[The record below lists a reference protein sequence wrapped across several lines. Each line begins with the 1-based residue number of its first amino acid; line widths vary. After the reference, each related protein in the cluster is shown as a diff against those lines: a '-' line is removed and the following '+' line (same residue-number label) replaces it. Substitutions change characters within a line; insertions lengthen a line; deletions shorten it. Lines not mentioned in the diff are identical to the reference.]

1 MTDVVSADPRTGRP
15 VEAGHFDGV
24 LVLPGGRR

>member
-1 MTDVVSADPRTGRP
+1 MTDVVSVDPRTGRP
-15 VEAGHFDGV
+15 VEACRVDGV